1 MQNAK
6 ASIEHLKMANK
17 QILKVK
23 SLTISE
29 LLEEL
34 DEDPVEKIKIMSRM
48 ITGQEID
55 DT

>member
-1 MQNAK
+1 
-6 ASIEHLKMANK
+6 MANE

-34 DEDPVEKIKIMSRM
+34 DEEPVEKIKIMSRM
-48 ITGQEID
+48 ITGKDID
-55 DT
+55 ETKYVTDVIK